1 MGIFLQDFSQI
12 TANMARIALPFILTP
27 VLEHFCQKS
36 CSPILSL
43 EMINCSLNPGVNA
56 SKFSSGGCLPK
67 SMLIKINID
76 ISSEFILEIQTISA
90 KTDKNTLRP
99 NQISGIGK
107 FCPYSKEQK
116 PRFRKAEDQ
125 GKQGMGKGTAHSVQ
139 YLLDQRGGGVNTE
152 IEPQPKTPQMGTQM
166 RKGNQRLTISLS
178 SSFPTEKVC
187 LWNVPS

>member
-43 EMINCSLNPGVNA
+43 EMINCSLNPGVSA

-99 NQISGIGK
+99 NQISGTGK

-116 PRFRKAEDQ
+116 PRFRKAENQ
-125 GKQGMGKGTAHSVQ
+125 GKQGMGKELHT
-139 YLLDQRGGGVNTE
+139 LCNTCLIKGVE
-152 IEPQPKTPQMGTQM
+152 VLI
-166 RKGNQRLTISLS
+166 QRLNHNQK
-178 SSFPTEKVC
+178 PHKWVHK
-187 LWNVPS
+187 